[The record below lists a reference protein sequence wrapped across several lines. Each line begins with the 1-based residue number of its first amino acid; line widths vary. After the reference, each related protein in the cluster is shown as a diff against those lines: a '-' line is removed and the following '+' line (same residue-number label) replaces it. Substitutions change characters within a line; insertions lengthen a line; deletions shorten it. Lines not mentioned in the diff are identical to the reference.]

1 MMIYNTENSPFKD
14 LESTPF
20 SEKSWLNFWYPKICE
35 FLHLSPEEDLLAL
48 ESSLTKLSSNF
59 SLNNLVNLLES
70 KRVIAIAPGIHLEKE
85 IDEYLQRE
93 KKSRDVLVSADGAT
107 SYLLSRDIIPH
118 IIVSDLDGNA
128 SDQLEAQ
135 KKGSVILLHIHGDNY
150 KKIEPFFKEISA
162 RNFLI
167 TTQIHPL
174 PNSFN
179 FFGFTDGDRIVCL
192 STYMK
197 TAEIVLIGYDFGSEI
212 GKFSK
217 NGSLDER
224 FKERK
229 MKKFVIG
236 KSIINWCSNQGQ
248 KISLFSNL
256 DI

>member
-14 LESTPF
+14 LESMSF

-35 FLHLSPEEDLLAL
+35 FLHLSPEEDLVAL
-48 ESSLTKLSSNF
+48 KSSLTELSSNF
-59 SLNNLVNLLES
+59 SFKKLTNLLEK

-85 IDEYLQRE
+85 IDEYLQKAR
-93 KKSRDVLVSADGAT
+93 KSEDVLVSADGAT

-128 SDQLEAQ
+128 RDQIEAQ
-135 KKGSVILLHIHGDNY
+135 KRGSLILLHIHGDNY
-150 KKIEPFFKEISA
+150 RKIEPFFKEISVG
-162 RNFLI
+162 NFLI
-167 TTQIHPL
+167 TTQIQPL

-197 TAEIVLIGYDFGSEI
+197 TAEIILIGYDFGSEI

-217 NGSLDER
+217 NGSFDER

-248 KISLFSNL
+248 KISFLSNL
-256 DI
+256 KI